1 MSASTRSRTVL
12 AAAVLV
18 AGLTACTA
26 GDDDAGPES
35 TPSSTPTGGPLV
47 VGATELEPIVEVTFD
62 VPRGEGDKV
71 TIGLVSLVASGQTT
85 ELRVLMT
92 PDFTSAKEDISVYD
106 MFGHDTFAELWDI
119 ENLRS
124 YDVISDTGIEFET
137 DVVYAKTSNGKPILY
152 QAWYP
157 FPEGRP
163 ETLDVSLHPSWPVI
177 EDVPVTYED

>member
-1 MSASTRSRTVL
+1 MSAYTRARTVL
-12 AAAVLV
+12 TAAVLV

-106 MFGHDTFAELWDI
+106 MFGHDTFAEL
-119 ENLRS
+119 
-124 YDVISDTGIEFET
+124 
-137 DVVYAKTSNGKPILY
+137 
-152 QAWYP
+152 
-157 FPEGRP
+157 
-163 ETLDVSLHPSWPVI
+163 
-177 EDVPVTYED
+177 